1 MALNR
6 SHGNMYP
13 WVTHTWNPIKGCR
26 HRCRYCY
33 LKSLETQYGYD
44 LSSPRFVETD
54 LKKNL
59 GKGKVIFV
67 GSASDMWGKWVSS
80 ESIGRVLDHCR
91 EFDNSYVFQSKNPAR
106 FLEFLGRFPKNALL
120 GTTIETDRY
129 LKKITGAPDIPN
141 RVQAMKRIEGRKF
154 VSIEPILRFDLER
167 LMRMILEIRP
177 SFVSVGADSKSH
189 GLPEPEGKEVRELI
203 NRLNRF
209 TEVKV
214 KKNLNR
220 FLKDTPH

>member
-1 MALNR
+1 MALNK
-6 SHGNMYP
+6 SKGNMYP

-26 HRCRYCY
+26 HGCRYCY

-44 LSSPRFVETD
+44 LSPRFVEAD
-54 LKKNL
+54 LRKNL

-80 ESIGRVLDHCR
+80 ESIGRVLDRCR
-91 EFDNSYVFQSKNPAR
+91 EFENTYVFQSKNPAR
-106 FLEFLGRFPKNALL
+106 FLEFTERFPKNVLL
-120 GTTIETDRY
+120 GTTIETDSY
-129 LKKITGAPDIPN
+129 TKKITEAPGIEK
-141 RVQAMKRIEGRKF
+141 RVVAMKKIQGRKF
-154 VSIEPILRFDLER
+154 VSIEPILQFDLDR

-177 SFVSVGADSKSH
+177 SFVSIGADSKSH

-203 NRLNRF
+203 KRLKEF

-214 KKNLNR
+214 KWNLSR
-220 FLKDTPH
+220 FLKDTSH